1 MQFKCSNKSL
11 LFNNKLFVIKSL
23 EHLIQ
28 FILSYEG
35 GEDDWGQGG
44 ISGLASGIGTGVPRE
59 LLRNKKNITQHI
71 KHAKVHFDIR
81 VTKIL
86 NVLPKFL
93 FSLA

>member
-44 ISGLASGIGTGVPRE
+44 DFWFGIRDWYGCSTGT
-59 LLRNKKNITQHI
+59 LKK
-71 KHAKVHFDIR
+71 
-81 VTKIL
+81 
-86 NVLPKFL
+86 
-93 FSLA
+93 